1 MAEIYK
7 DGVDQWCDSIDS
19 GMKYLKKLIS
29 DCEKLE
35 DTFQS
40 IDILAKK
47 MYFLIFMTNYK
58 TLTYCLDLILE

>member
-1 MAEIYK
+1 MLISISYYQLTHNNVLLAEIYK

-47 MYFLIFMTNYK
+47 MYF
-58 TLTYCLDLILE
+58 